1 MAGNIKN
8 IAASVH
14 QRLLGKARESA
25 RPFNEFLQH
34 FAIERFIYRLSRSPQ
49 ADRFILKVAYPTLL
63 DFPAPQLKGY
73 TMESTIAE
81 KFQAMVKLGILNS
94 RMKDFYDVWLLSHL
108 FDFKGEMLAD
118 APEVFEDVVAAVK
131 VFLEPLVASLA
142 GRRMFHGTWNA
153 PGPWR

>member
-1 MAGNIKN
+1 
-8 IAASVH
+8 
-14 QRLLGKARESA
+14 
-25 RPFNEFLQH
+25 
-34 FAIERFIYRLSRSPQ
+34 
-49 ADRFILKVAYPTLL
+49 
-63 DFPAPQLKGY
+63 
-73 TMESTIAE
+73 MESTIAE

-108 FDFKGEMLAD
+108 FDFKGEMLAEALEKTFKNRNTPIPITPTVFTPTFVEDADKQVQWRGFIRKAKLAD

-131 VFLEPLVASLA
+131 VFLEPLVVSLA